1 MLTKEILWTVD
12 KSVCARCSAAE
23 SAPGWPVLPEDGVVG
38 APAAAGA
45 LSGAAAG
52 ALSGAAAGALS
63 GAAAGALVAG
73 PGRVLPAAQPLI
85 HDMAS
90 LFVCGDGE
98 GAGMFPG
105 AVQSILE
112 SGFPGIRLA

>member
-38 APAAAGA
+38 AP
-45 LSGAAAG
+45 AAAG